1 MEWLKDLRNKIVG
14 LDTAPLI
21 YFIEENP
28 GYLHVVQPFFEAVA
42 KGSFRTVTSSLT
54 IAEVLVQPFRKGNK
68 KLVEEYLTL
77 LLNAESLFTID
88 VTPEIAETAARL
100 RAEHNM
106 RTPDAIQVATAV
118 NEGASFFL
126 TNDSRLKSIKDLRV
140 LVLSDLK

>member
-1 MEWLKDLRNKIVG
+1 M
-14 LDTAPLI
+14 
-21 YFIEENP
+21 
-28 GYLHVVQPFFEAVA
+28 A

-126 TNDSRLKSIKDLRV
+126 TNDSRLKPIKDLRV